1 MSHRLWETCYLGLI
15 YVCDVGVLHSKA
27 PFIDNVIGVQARRSN
42 DTEDTEPASFR
53 SGDAGWVSG
62 SSPECHRP
70 THLGHGQWHGSIRK
84 GPVRRA
90 NSADIPCARDQ
101 DQETHLL
108 LRMSFIGWKLPF
120 RRWKRHPMQ
129 PILHLTHNNYSDNNN
144 ITHTYMVKI
153 WVNATCA

>member
-42 DTEDTEPASFR
+42 DTKDTEPASFR
-53 SGDAGWVSG
+53 SDDAGWVSG
-62 SSPECHRP
+62 SSPGCHRP

-90 NSADIPCARDQ
+90 NSADIPVP
-101 DQETHLL
+101 ETKTKRLTCSYECPLL
-108 LRMSFIGWKLPF
+108 DENFLSEDERGTPCS
-120 RRWKRHPMQ
+120 RSCTSR
-129 PILHLTHNNYSDNNN
+129 TTTTAT
-144 ITHTYMVKI
+144 ITT
-153 WVNATCA
+153 